1 MTPGEEIK
9 VLIIDDEEIVHASV
23 GRILSRAGFETEAV
37 FSAQEGLDR
46 LNQGSFSLV
55 ITDLMMPLMN
65 GIELL
70 RAMLQQQ
77 IKVPVI
83 MITGY
88 PTISTALQAM
98 RLGAMDYLA
107 KPFTRKELLS
117 PVKRALR
124 LDAEQPAAVD
134 GPSLD
139 TTRLLPG
146 AEVYLPHHSW
156 ARFRQDG
163 VFEVGVEE
171 TFLAAVGDDLVSGS
185 GPGEQEIV
193 DQGVIGVRLTNAR
206 GEEHGV
212 AMPLTGEVV
221 QVNNDVLSEPARI
234 GPKTWLLQLVP
245 AQLDDEVA
253 NLVLRSQGGEDI

>member
-1 MTPGEEIK
+1 MTQGDAIK

-23 GRILSRAGFETEAV
+23 GRILSRGGFETDAV
-37 FSAQEGLDR
+37 YSAQDGLDR
-46 LNQGSFSLV
+46 LEQTSYSLV

-70 RAMLQQQ
+70 QAMREREIQT
-77 IKVPVI
+77 PVI

-124 LDAEQPAAVD
+124 VEAKEPVAKNGSSLDAAH
-134 GPSLD
+134 
-139 TTRLLPG
+139 LLPG
-146 AEVYLPHHSW
+146 AEIYLPHHSW
-156 ARFRQDG
+156 ARYRQDG

-171 TFLAAVGDDLVSGS
+171 TFLAAVGGDLVSAS
-185 GPGEQEIV
+185 CPDEQV
-193 DQGVIGVRLTNAR
+193 MADQGVIGICLTTAE

-212 AMPLTGEVV
+212 AMPLSGEVV
-221 QVNNDVLSEPARI
+221 QVNRDALATPGKIEL
-234 GPKTWLLQLVP
+234 GTWLVCVLP
-245 AQLDDEVA
+245 AQLAEEVG
-253 NLVLRSQGGEDI
+253 NLMLRSEGNKE

>member
-1 MTPGEEIK
+1 MPDEKIK

-23 GRILSRAGFETEAV
+23 GRILSRAGFGAEAV
-37 FSAQEGLDR
+37 FTAREGLDR
-46 LNQGSFSLV
+46 LEQAAFSLV

-70 RAMLQQQ
+70 QAMREREV
-77 IKVPVI
+77 KVPVI

-117 PVKRALR
+117 PVQRALR
-124 LDAEQPAAVD
+124 LNAEEPAPTMEA
-134 GPSLD
+134 PLEAS
-139 TTRLLPG
+139 RLRPG
-146 AEVYLPHHSW
+146 AVVYLPHHAW

-163 VFEVGVEE
+163 IFEIGVEE
-171 TFLAAVGDDLVSGS
+171 TFLDAAGDELVTASC
-185 GPGEQEIV
+185 PFEQEMT
-193 DQGVIGVRLTNAR
+193 DQGIIGIRLTNAD
-206 GEEHGV
+206 GEVHGV

-221 QVNNDVLSEPARI
+221 QVNQEALADPSGI
-234 GPKTWLLQLVP
+234 GPKTWLVRLVP
-245 AQLDDEVA
+245 NQLEEELG
-253 NLVLRSQGGEDI
+253 NLVLRSEGGE